1 MTNFRIEKIRLDILI
16 FSVWAFVF
24 FGGVGIAFLY
34 WSIPVI
40 DRVVPKISLP
50 DVIEEKFTSDQGRRR
65 KANDFVDRPLFMVN
79 RRPLP
84 ASSSATV
91 SSAAVRPVVKAQQ
104 LDGLS
109 LLGIFAS
116 GKSKGIILDEDGKS
130 QRRLIQGEIIN
141 AWTLAEIEP
150 RAAIFHRG
158 NSTTRLELAVSKL
171 SAVSSIEPVL
181 STVGSGPKT
190 SLDQRGVKRT
200 EGLNDKK
207 PQSSTPSFDTM
218 YQAKTGK
225 VRDDKAT
232 VQ

>member
-40 DRVVPKISLP
+40 DRVMPKISLP
-50 DVIEEKFTSDQGRRR
+50 DDIGEKLTSDQGRIRE
-65 KANDFVDRPLFMVN
+65 ANDFVDRPLFMVN

-84 ASSSATV
+84 ASSSVTV

-116 GKSKGIILDEDGKS
+116 GTSKG
-130 QRRLIQGEIIN
+130 EI
-141 AWTLAEIEP
+141 ADLKARIE
-150 RAAIFHRG
+150 
-158 NSTTRLELAVSKL
+158 RLEAHLLAQTDVIPPSK
-171 SAVSSIEPVL
+171 
-181 STVGSGPKT
+181 
-190 SLDQRGVKRT
+190 
-200 EGLNDKK
+200 
-207 PQSSTPSFDTM
+207 
-218 YQAKTGK
+218 
-225 VRDDKAT
+225 
-232 VQ
+232 